1 MMNGRRMTDPRNCGQ
16 SSFDVVP
23 RNNPCVLPAIRQLA
37 LCPFVAGP
45 PLTWGTSEHECSP
58 QSASL
63 VILIALV
70 VMVVATI
77 SADAAAEY
85 NRYVAQRVAAR
96 RRSPHKNVLFTPT
109 TENR

>member
-1 MMNGRRMTDPRNCGQ
+1 MRAARHSPTRALSVRCR
-16 SSFDVVP
+16 SSFDMGNE
-23 RNNPCVLPAIRQLA
+23 R
-37 LCPFVAGP
+37 
-45 PLTWGTSEHECSP
+45 ECSP

-85 NRYVAQRVAAR
+85 NRYVAQRVAG
-96 RRSPHKNVLFTPT
+96 VV
-109 TENR
+109 

>member
-1 MMNGRRMTDPRNCGQ
+1 MRAARHSPTR
-16 SSFDVVP
+16 
-23 RNNPCVLPAIRQLA
+23 A
-37 LCPFVAGP
+37 LSVR
-45 PLTWGTSEHECSP
+45 ECSP

-85 NRYVAQRVAAR
+85 DRYVAQRAAGVVR
-96 RRSPHKNVLFTPT
+96 TKMCFSLRPPRIGKL
-109 TENR
+109 